1 MTDNILLKLPTLEE
15 IEAEFL
21 KQPLNNSELN
31 SVFAILLARIKL
43 LDKQMSEINRMFD
56 EFNLHFALLNASDLE
71 LSKRIE
77 AIFPPVNL
85 ENDWKDSLLTRIE

>member
-1 MTDNILLKLPTLEE
+1 MPSK
-15 IEAEFL
+15 
-21 KQPLNNSELN
+21 
-31 SVFAILLARIKL
+31 
-43 LDKQMSEINRMFD
+43 
-56 EFNLHFALLNASDLE
+56 NLHFALLNASDLE